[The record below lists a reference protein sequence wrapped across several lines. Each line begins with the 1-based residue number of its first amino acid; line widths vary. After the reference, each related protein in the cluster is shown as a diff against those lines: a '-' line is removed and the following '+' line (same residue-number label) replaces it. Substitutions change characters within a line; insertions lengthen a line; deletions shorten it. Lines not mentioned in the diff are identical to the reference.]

1 MDPLQAVCIIVCPK
15 REEARLREAL
25 QSSTTRQTRA
35 PMGVV
40 VAVESMAAVQAVD
53 AFLRATNIRGGAF
66 RATFDMGPESVVNA
80 ALALAIGL
88 FGEIPGVYLVSHAR
102 SSPHASRAEATVEGL
117 RARPQ
122 FDIWVPS
129 CQVLDAEGSVSYARL
144 HEGLRG
150 DRVREVMERSGV
162 FYPSAGAGG
171 AESLTVSLPTFFSA
185 EVLFD
190 VPPSPSLYTSPVIAP
205 RGKPAPARRKT
216 LFVALVVSAIF
227 LAILGSGILLYYVRS
242 GGNKGRDHQ
251 PQRQPLGPR
260 CQ

>member
-15 REEARLREAL
+15 KEEARLREAL

-40 VAVESMAAVQAVD
+40 VAVESEAAVNAVD
-53 AFLRATNIRGGAF
+53 SVLQATKVPGGAF
-66 RATFDMGPESVVNA
+66 RAGFDLGPESVVNT

-88 FGEIPGVYLVSHAR
+88 FGEIPEVYLVSHAR
-102 SSPHASRAEATVEGL
+102 SSPHASRVEATVEGL

-122 FDIWVPS
+122 YDVWVPS
-129 CQVLDAEGSVSYARL
+129 CQVLDAKGSVSYARL

-150 DRVREVMERSGV
+150 DRVREVMERSGT

-171 AESLTVSLPTFFSA
+171 AESLTVSLPTFFSS

-190 VPPSPSLYTSPVIAP
+190 VPPSPSLYTSPVITP
-205 RGKPAPARRKT
+205 RDKPAPSKKKT
-216 LFVALVVSAIF
+216 LFAALIV
-227 LAILGSGILLYYVRS
+227 LAIALALLGSGIFLYYVRS
-242 GGNKGRDHQ
+242 GGKAP
-251 PQRQPLGPR
+251 PQRQPPAPR
-260 CQ
+260 SR